1 GEDAHQSL
9 LIERIERGKDRQPT
23 DKLGNHAELEQV
35 VAGDLAEQL
44 TQMVLAMLG
53 VAAETDGLTAD
64 PASDDVVQPDKGAAA
79 NEENVGSVDL
89 DVLLLGVLASTL
101 GRNVANRPF
110 QHLEQ
115 GLLDAFTAHV
125 AGDADVLT
133 GLGDLVDFVDIDDA
147 ALGGFDVKV
156 SGVKQLQEKVFNVL
170 ADITGF

>member
-1 GEDAHQSL
+1 QGVLRLREKAHESL
-9 LIERIERGKDRQPT
+9 LVERIERGKDRQPAY
-23 DKLGNHAELEQV
+23 KLGNHAELEQV

-44 TQMVLAMLG
+44 TQVVLAMLG
-53 VAAETDGLTAD
+53 VAAKADSLAAD

-89 DVLLLGVLASTL
+89 DVLLLGMFASTL
-101 GRNVANRPF
+101 GRDVANRPF

-125 AGDADVLT
+125 AGNADVLA

-147 ALGGFDVKV
+147 ALGGLD
-156 SGVKQLQEKVFNVL
+156 
-170 ADITGF
+170 